1 MLPLL
6 HSSSR
11 RKPSLHCPVFLNLA
25 SLNTMDIQRE
35 SPNSTFIMPTRQS
48 NTQSALARIDKY
60 LEDTLET
67 VLNQLALSEDDQ
79 NQDATIT
86 LKRRA
91 ANATTIF
98 RIDPSTGALGSIRA
112 DTTVTYSFPGK
123 DGYEAWRFTI
133 ALRILS
139 AIREAVKA
147 GLAISIRDIYYSDP
161 EYFGS
166 QGVVSRFVD
175 DLALTIGVERS
186 DLNVEAAAKGLVTG
200 YYQSTVARDGIVGER
215 ESTKDCLIPRV
226 QDLEDLDIPD
236 VDWILIIEKEAVF
249 RRLARSNFH
258 IQSTTG
264 KGILVTGKGY
274 PDLRT
279 RAFIHKI
286 MERIPPSR
294 SGRPPHCYA
303 LVDGDPDGMAIM
315 STYKY
320 GSMAHTH
327 ENWKL
332 NIPSLRWLGLRT
344 SEVVESLGPDGDEA
358 LMSLTRRDRRKI
370 VSMLSNNPVWAVDG
384 PELEWRVELQRMLML
399 NVKAEVEILYD
410 REDGLEKW
418 IDREMRR

>member
-1 MLPLL
+1 MST
-6 HSSSR
+6 HQ
-11 RKPSLHCPVFLNLA
+11 N
-25 SLNTMDIQRE
+25 NTR
-35 SPNSTFIMPTRQS
+35 SPR
-48 NTQSALARIDKY
+48 ARINNY

-67 VLNQLALSEDDQ
+67 VLSQLTLSDDGDNQ
-79 NQDATIT
+79 NATIT

-91 ANATTIF
+91 ANANTLF

-112 DTTVTYSFPGK
+112 ETTVAYSFPGK

-139 AIREAVKA
+139 AIREAVEV

-200 YYQSTVARDGIVGER
+200 YYQSVMARDGI
-215 ESTKDCLIPRV
+215 DCLIPQV
-226 QDLEDLDIPD
+226 QDIEELDTPE
-236 VDWILIIEKEAVF
+236 VEWVLIIEKEAVF

-258 IQSTTG
+258 IHAATG

-274 PDLRT
+274 PDLGT

-286 MERIPPSR
+286 MDILPSR

-332 NIPSLRWLGLRT
+332 NILSLRWLGLRT

-370 VSMLSNNPVWAVDG
+370 ISMLSNNPVWAVDG
-384 PELEWRVELQRMLML
+384 PEPEWRVELQRMLML

-410 REDGLEKW
+410 QEDGLEGW
-418 IDREMRR
+418 VDRKMRR